1 MLSLFVAASFAL
13 MLTAIFAFRFRNERK
28 PGVLLAYFLFFM
40 TLEWVGE
47 HFFLPPGALGVEV
60 ALVCLVVAALF
71 GVAAYVVSRFDPD
84 DRKTG

>member
-28 PGVLLAYFLFFM
+28 PFVLIAYFLFFM

-47 HFFLPPGALGVEV
+47 EFFLPPGALGIEV
-60 ALVCLVVAALF
+60 ALVCLGVAALF
-71 GVAAYVVSRFDPD
+71 TGATVLVSRYDAKSEETD
-84 DRKTG
+84 